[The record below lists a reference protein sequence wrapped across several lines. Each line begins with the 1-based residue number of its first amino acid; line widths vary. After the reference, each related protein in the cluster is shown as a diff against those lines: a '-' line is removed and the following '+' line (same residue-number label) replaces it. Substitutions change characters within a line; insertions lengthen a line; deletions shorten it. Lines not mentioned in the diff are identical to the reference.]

1 VLKKHCAPL
10 NSIPSPFF
18 VAKTRHGAIL
28 PGTCGRNFSQETKF
42 LKMPLHRDIFWVGR
56 QWAVT
61 GYGIQAVNQKRH
73 GDFDIEASRI
83 WDQALLE
90 NLHAQAWFNAEDFSK
105 GLAVARARFPEQQ
118 RAAPLQEA
126 LTLPSPLAAGEPV
139 KAACEPAPPPAARFD
154 LRIDRWPAQFTS
166 LWRVRVKR

>member
-1 VLKKHCAPL
+1 
-10 NSIPSPFF
+10 
-18 VAKTRHGAIL
+18 
-28 PGTCGRNFSQETKF
+28 
-42 LKMPLHRDIFWVGR
+42 MPLHRDIFWVGR

-83 WDQALLE
+83 WDQPLLE

-105 GLAVARARFPEQQ
+105 GLAVARARYPQQ
-118 RAAPLQEA
+118 DAPLQEVVTPPRPVA
-126 LTLPSPLAAGEPV
+126 LVEPL
-139 KAACEPAPPPAARFD
+139 KAWSEPALPPAASFD

-166 LWRVRVKR
+166 LWRVRVRLKR

>member
-1 VLKKHCAPL
+1 
-10 NSIPSPFF
+10 
-18 VAKTRHGAIL
+18 
-28 PGTCGRNFSQETKF
+28 
-42 LKMPLHRDIFWVGR
+42 MPLHRDIFWVGR

-83 WDQALLE
+83 WDQPLLE

-105 GLAVARARFPEQQ
+105 GLAVARARYPQQ
-118 RAAPLQEA
+118 AALQKVVTPPRPVA
-126 LTLPSPLAAGEPV
+126 PPKAGS
-139 KAACEPAPPPAARFD
+139 EPAPPPAANFD

-166 LWRVRVKR
+166 LWRVRLKR